1 MFPHTVTVVNISENS
16 NVLTFSN
23 CIVNDVFF
31 YSKKIIS
38 QEGKGENYSNTY
50 NCIFSN
56 KSLKKYLKSSEYF
69 MEEDTFTLIKNKTI
83 IVKGETNI
91 NDLEDLDKIDDW
103 FYVKTISDNSDY
115 GADDLRNIE
124 VTN

>member
-1 MFPHTVTVVNISENS
+1 MFPHTVTVVNISDNN
-16 NVLTFSN
+16 NVLVFNN

-31 YSKKIIS
+31 YSTKIIS
-38 QEGKGENYSNTY
+38 QEGKGENYSNIY

-56 KSLKKYLKSSEYF
+56 ESLKKYLKSSEYS
-69 MEEDTFTLIKNKTI
+69 MKEDTFTLIKNKTI

-91 NDLEDLDKIDDW
+91 NNLGDLDKIDDW

-115 GADDLRNIE
+115 GSEDLRNIE

>member
-1 MFPHTVTVVNISENS
+1 MFPHTVTVVNISDNN
-16 NVLTFSN
+16 NVLVFNN

-31 YSKKIIS
+31 YSTKIIS
-38 QEGKGENYSNTY
+38 QEGKGENYSNIY

-56 KSLKKYLKSSEYF
+56 ESLKKYLKSSEYS
-69 MEEDTFTLIKNKTI
+69 MKEDTFTLIKNKTI

-91 NDLEDLDKIDDW
+91 NDLGDLDKIDDW

-115 GADDLRNIE
+115 GAEDLRNIE